1 MNRRGSSGEGGV
13 ACKVEPKSY
22 HLTGTDFLRAMVGDV
37 GYRAAKNINQTKA
50 GDEKTAKN

>member
-1 MNRRGSSGEGGV
+1 MNRRGSSGGGGV
-13 ACKVEPKSY
+13 ACKVEPKSC